1 MNDMTRNAKLGL
13 DTDNEPVEL
22 DHEITSDERFDVTF
36 SAPFPPIKKFETTHT
51 WYASLT
57 EDSRSIIGRHQT
69 PQDFYQL
76 TLITPRELKSGTYN
90 LEEYGPGK
98 HSVVFLVYNVTIKGG
113 TVTYVV
119 DDNRKTIKATAK
131 FDIIYDSNTYTVTAD
146 IVLQATGE
154 L

>member
-1 MNDMTRNAKLGL
+1 MNDMTRNAKLGP
-13 DTDNEPVEL
+13 DTDNEPVKL
-22 DHEITSDERFDVTF
+22 DHKITSDERFDVTF

-51 WYASLT
+51 WYASFT

-69 PQDFYQL
+69 PQVFYQL
-76 TLITPRELKSGTYN
+76 TLITPRALKSGTYK
-90 LEEYGPGK
+90 LEEDGPGK
-98 HSVVFLVYNVTIKGG
+98 HYVVFMVDNVTVKGG

-119 DDNRKTIKATAK
+119 DDNRKTIKATTN

-146 IVLQATGE
+146 IVLLATGE